1 MVIPWF
7 LIGEVPLYLVGPG
20 VKAGVSLAPRAS
32 SSSSV
37 LLSSLALSESKVYEL
52 SLLGRITKEDATHGR
67 RLFGRHLPPTLTVRA
82 NSRSQ
87 DLGFAL
93 WHTAKTSVPQGKSE
107 ILRSTICSNYEG
119 WWKQQGTPAARRPAA
134 RSVPKLRR
142 RAGRA
147 GPPDCRRASG
157 AIQDI
162 RL

>member
-20 VKAGVSLAPRAS
+20 VKAGVALAPRAS

-37 LLSSLALSESKVYEL
+37 LLSSLALSETKVYEL
-52 SLLGRITKEDATHGR
+52 SILGRITKEDATHGR

-107 ILRSTICSNYEG
+107 ILRSTICSNCEG
-119 WWKQQGTPAARRPAA
+119 WWKAPSGPLCHGAQRCPGFSFFRMSVDDHLQQAASPVHI
-134 RSVPKLRR
+134 STYT
-142 RAGRA
+142 
-147 GPPDCRRASG
+147 S
-157 AIQDI
+157 Q
-162 RL
+162 